1 MSNEEVFSVE
11 DGVAAAGRYDGFGT
25 QQGIFGDCPVFPGLG
40 DAGFQ
45 NMFVELGLR
54 IVDTVEPVAGIGY
67 FLTLNQA
74 HGGEQGGAAFLLLG
88 AVQVSLVEVVYGGGH
103 GLFAAH
109 GEDAGLDIEVGI
121 GGFGQHILQQAV
133 GFFVAFGGDEVF
145 YLQVLPHGGEVA
157 AVGMAEEV
165 FEHFGLAAGN
175 QAQGGA
181 GEGADVAVEA
191 GEAAQGGV
199 GIGGAAGVGGV
210 DCIGNGGFGQA
221 GEADGGLVHQA
232 GGLRV
237 GGFGVLEGKLG
248 HTQEDVAHA
257 LAVGLGED
265 FGQAGTHR
273 GNIAFGRSHNPAHTF
288 LPGRRLGLGFLPA
301 LKHLLGQPHIS
312 GKSNFHSTLGYGRVF
327 GALKQAVI
335 RSEGCTALA
344 LLKDDFGR
352 EGDHQ
357 VVGTVEDLAAGKRG
371 LRSGLARCG
380 RGLGGQRQQEGGE
393 REGADTEMP

>member
-1 MSNEEVFSVE
+1 M
-11 DGVAAAGRYDGFGT
+11 
-25 QQGIFGDCPVFPGLG
+25 
-40 DAGFQ
+40 
-45 NMFVELGLR
+45 
-54 IVDTVEPVAGIGY
+54 
-67 FLTLNQA
+67 
-74 HGGEQGGAAFLLLG
+74 
-88 AVQVSLVEVVYGGGH
+88 
-103 GLFAAH
+103 
-109 GEDAGLDIEVGI
+109 
-121 GGFGQHILQQAV
+121 
-133 GFFVAFGGDEVF
+133 
-145 YLQVLPHGGEVA
+145 
-157 AVGMAEEV
+157 
-165 FEHFGLAAGN
+165 
-175 QAQGGA
+175 
-181 GEGADVAVEA
+181 
-191 GEAAQGGV
+191 
-199 GIGGAAGVGGV
+199 
-210 DCIGNGGFGQA
+210 
-221 GEADGGLVHQA
+221 
-232 GGLRV
+232 
-237 GGFGVLEGKLG
+237 LEGKLG

-265 FGQAGTHR
+265 FGQADTHR

-301 LKHLLGQPHIS
+301 LKHLLGQPHIG
-312 GKSNFHSTLGYGRVF
+312 GKSNFHGALGYGRVF